1 MTLSELKE
9 ILERTGLPV
18 CYNAFPVGDA
28 PALPFIVYI
37 ETGSNNFGADNKVFY
52 KAKQIAVEL
61 YTATKSAST
70 EELVESV
77 LDDADIFYT
86 KQETYLDDEKCYEVI
101 YTMEV

>member
-9 ILERTGLPV
+9 ILERTELPV

-52 KAKQIAVEL
+52 KSKQIAVEL

-77 LDDADIFYT
+77 LDGADIFYL